1 MSTLQ
6 KLVHA
11 VHKTMYEQM
20 VTKVLIQESIMH
32 KLAVVSFLCVERRP
46 QSATRSA
53 SWMR

>member
-20 VTKVLIQESIMH
+20 VTKVLIQESIML
-32 KLAVVSFLCVERRP
+32 KLAVALLLCVEHRL